1 MSYYEEATVKKY
13 KRKNNKDSTQINLG
27 VNSKFKK
34 NEKVIVI
41 RESDFNKL
49 NKNHNVDFKKE
60 LDEIKA
66 GFEKVYSHDEHE
78 DLKNDYDVLK
88 DKLIKEKEEKE
99 KLLIK
104 IATHETAIGNK
115 EKLIATKD
123 NTIDNYEKDIE
134 KKDNI
139 IETLTHNWK
148 WYKRIFNI
156 LPGDVLLNRTED
168 E

>member
-99 KLLIK
+99 KLLIA
-104 IATHETAIGNK
+104 ITTHERTVN
-115 EKLIATKD
+115 EKD
-123 NTIDNYEKDIE
+123 NEISEKDNLI
-134 KKDNI
+134 D
-139 IETLTHNWK
+139 TLTNNWV

-156 LPGDVLLNRTED
+156 LPATVKSNTSNE

>member
-66 GFEKVYSHDEHE
+66 GFEKAYSHDEHE

-99 KLLIK
+99 KLLIA
-104 IATHETAIGNK
+104 ITTHERTVN
-115 EKLIATKD
+115 EKDNLIASKD
-123 NTIDNYEKDIE
+123 NEISEKNNLID
-134 KKDNI
+134 
-139 IETLTHNWK
+139 TLTNNWV

-156 LPGDVLLNRTED
+156 LPATVKSNTSNE

>member
-99 KLLIK
+99 KLLIA
-104 IATHETAIGNK
+104 ITTHERTVN
-115 EKLIATKD
+115 EKD
-123 NTIDNYEKDIE
+123 NEISEKDNLI
-134 KKDNI
+134 D
-139 IETLTHNWK
+139 TLTNNWV

-156 LPGDVLLNRTED
+156 LPATGKSNTSNE

>member
-66 GFEKVYSHDEHE
+66 GFEKAYSHDEHE

-88 DKLIKEKEEKE
+88 DKLLKEKEEKE
-99 KLLIK
+99 KLLIA
-104 IATHETAIGNK
+104 ITTHERTVN
-115 EKLIATKD
+115 EKD
-123 NTIDNYEKDIE
+123 NLID
-134 KKDNI
+134 
-139 IETLTHNWK
+139 TLTNNWV

-156 LPGDVLLNRTED
+156 LPATVKSNTSNE